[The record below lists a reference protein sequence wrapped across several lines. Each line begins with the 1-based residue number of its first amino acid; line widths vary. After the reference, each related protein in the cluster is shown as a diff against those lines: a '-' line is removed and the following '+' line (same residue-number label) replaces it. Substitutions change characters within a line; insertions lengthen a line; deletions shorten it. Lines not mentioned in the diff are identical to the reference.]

1 MIFRSRLVALM
12 LGVLGLF
19 GQLLGAFAG
28 LRLGAVALRGL
39 LPVLDL
45 LLHGHLV
52 GLVARRAE
60 DELALVGHGLHHGA
74 ADALGLEE
82 RPEVGGLDVL
92 ADRFGLRAL
101 AERLRDRQKQRQDGD
116 QERDLLVRAGRVF
129 GVLGMLHAFMCAH
142 KSLLA
147 RFPTIDRTV
156 GGAQEVSAPRGLQEA
171 CKGLAMTA
179 SCQ

>member
-45 LLHGHLV
+45 LLSRGFGGLV
-52 GLVARRAE
+52 GRGAE
-60 DELALVGHGLHHGA
+60 RQLALLGRGLHHRA

-82 RPEVGGLDVL
+82 GPEVGSLDVL
-92 ADRFGLRAL
+92 ADRFGLGAL
-101 AERLRDRQKQRQDGD
+101 AERLGDRQEQRQNGD

-147 RFPTIDRTV
+147 RFPRLTEPR
-156 GGAQEVSAPRGLQEA
+156 APRKRHARREA
-171 CKGLAMTA
+171 CYDSFMSA
-179 SCQ
+179 S